1 VSAPKPDPV
10 KAAPPAT
17 AVPPAAPPPVGP
29 PKGEAFGPKVEP
41 VKAAVSPPPKFDAPK
56 IDPPKPE
63 PVKVEF
69 VRPDPVKAEPPKMA
83 AAPPVPQPASGG
95 GTGAMVLG
103 GLALLCAVAAGAG
116 GYFVWDQLHRVVQ
129 PAVATLQSDLKT
141 LSDRNAQLTQRLAQL
156 EQRPAPAAAAASPA
170 PAADLRPLEARIAAL
185 EQRPAVVADTSAALA
200 GAVQKL
206 EQKAADTDAQ
216 AAKLAARAALLAR
229 LQAASAALEAG
240 KPLGDLPGA
249 PPALTRFAAAAPP
262 SMAALRL
269 SFPAAET
276 SAVNASRPDTGDK
289 SAGEKVWI
297 RISSLV
303 TVRQGTN
310 VLVGSPAVNVL
321 ETARGKLEAG
331 DLAGAIA
338 GLDDLDRGAAA
349 AMAPWRA
356 NAQALL
362 DAREALSA
370 MARS

>member
-1 VSAPKPDPV
+1 
-10 KAAPPAT
+10 
-17 AVPPAAPPPVGP
+17 
-29 PKGEAFGPKVEP
+29 
-41 VKAAVSPPPKFDAPK
+41 
-56 IDPPKPE
+56 
-63 PVKVEF
+63 
-69 VRPDPVKAEPPKMA
+69 
-83 AAPPVPQPASGG
+83 
-95 GTGAMVLG
+95 
-103 GLALLCAVAAGAG
+103 
-116 GYFVWDQLHRVVQ
+116 
-129 PAVATLQSDLKT
+129 
-141 LSDRNAQLTQRLAQL
+141 
-156 EQRPAPAAAAASPA
+156 
-170 PAADLRPLEARIAAL
+170 
-185 EQRPAVVADTSAALA
+185 
-200 GAVQKL
+200 
-206 EQKAADTDAQ
+206 
-216 AAKLAARAALLAR
+216 
-229 LQAASAALEAG
+229 
-240 KPLGDLPGA
+240 
-249 PPALTRFAAAAPP
+249 
-262 SMAALRL
+262 MAALRL

-276 SAVNASRPDTGDK
+276 NAVNASRPDTGDK